1 MIQKISEFCREN
13 QIIRQ
18 GESVIAGVSGGADSV
33 CLLLVLL
40 ELQKEF
46 DFDIRVIHVE
56 HGIRGEESRRDAEF
70 VRELCARLG
79 LSCQMV
85 SVDVPAYAKAH
96 GVGEEE
102 GARILRYEA
111 FERAAR
117 ECNGSVALAHHM
129 EDNAETI
136 IFQMLRGS
144 GLKGMCGM
152 QPIRLQEDGVRYIR
166 PLLTV
171 GRGEIEEYLRSV
183 SQPFCT
189 DGTNADT
196 SYSRNKLRQIVF
208 PLLEEVNQ
216 QAVQHINNTASQLSM
231 VWDYLDGQAE
241 AAFVNIC
248 KLDAKEDRAEADIR
262 KLKELHTAIRNQVLY
277 RMLAAVAGRRK
288 DISGVHVEQILKL
301 IDGQSGR
308 GINLPYGVSALR
320 EYDRLILK
328 KSVGETISD
337 KATGFGC
344 RQENYKP
351 ETICGTK
358 SGTMDKKT
366 QIGGDKNKAQGIC
379 DSEPKVIEIS
389 DVIRDCAATGDAQ
402 QLALGDDNEAMQISV
417 HKFDGNMNEI
427 PKKTYTK
434 WFDYDKIKDGLVVRN
449 RRAGDYLVTDSKGHT
464 KKLKEYFINEKVPLS
479 RRDSIWLLAIDQEIV
494 WVVGGRISE
503 KYKVLEDSKTIIEI
517 SYNGGN

>member
-1 MIQKISEFCREN
+1 MIQKISEFCRTN
-13 QIIRQ
+13 NIIRPH
-18 GESVIAGVSGGADSV
+18 ETIIVGVSGGADSV
-33 CLLLVLL
+33 CLLLVLR
-40 ELQKEF
+40 ELQKEL

-56 HGIRGEESRRDAEF
+56 HGIRGEESRRDAKF

-79 LSCQMV
+79 VPCEQV

-117 ECNGSVALAHHM
+117 ECDGSVALAHHM

-152 QPIRLQEDGVRYIR
+152 QPVRLQEDGVRYIR
-166 PLLTV
+166 PLLAV
-171 GRGEIEEYLRSV
+171 SRGEIEDYLEKV

-196 SYSRNKLRQIVF
+196 TYSRNKLRQVVF
-208 PLLEEVNQ
+208 PLLEEVNAQ
-216 QAVQHINNTASQLSM
+216 SVQHINNTANQLSM
-231 VWDYLDGQAE
+231 VWDYMDKQAE
-241 AAFVNIC
+241 AAFAEVCRVDNR
-248 KLDAKEDRAEADIR
+248 KSKAEADIPR
-262 KLKELHTAIRNQVLY
+262 LKDLHPAIRNQVLY

-288 DISGVHVEQILKL
+288 DISGVHVEQILRL
-301 IDGQSGR
+301 IEGQSGR
-308 GINLPYGVSALR
+308 GINLPYGVTAVR
-320 EYDRLILK
+320 EYDRLILEK
-328 KSVGETISD
+328 AVSETMSD
-337 KATGFGC
+337 KA
-344 RQENYKP
+344 QEN
-351 ETICGTK
+351 
-358 SGTMDKKT
+358 
-366 QIGGDKNKAQGIC
+366 
-379 DSEPKVIEIS
+379 IS
-389 DVIRDCAATGDAQ
+389 DAIRECVATGNAQ
-402 QLALGDDNEAMQISV
+402 QLALGADNESLQISV
-417 HKFDGNMNEI
+417 HKFAGNMNEI

-434 WFDYDKIKDGLVVRN
+434 WFDYDKIKDGLVVRK
-449 RRAGDYLVTDSKGHT
+449 RKSGDYLVTDSAGHT

-479 RRDSIWLLAIDQEIV
+479 KRDSIWLLAIGQEIV

>member
-1 MIQKISEFCREN
+1 MIQKISEFCRTN
-13 QIIRQ
+13 NIIRPH
-18 GESVIAGVSGGADSV
+18 ETIIVGVSGGADSV
-33 CLLLVLL
+33 CLLLVLR
-40 ELQKEF
+40 ELQKEL

-56 HGIRGEESRRDAEF
+56 HGIRGEESRRDAKF

-79 LSCQMV
+79 VNCEQV
-85 SVDVPAYAKAH
+85 SVDVPAYAKAQ

-117 ECNGSVALAHHM
+117 ECDGSVALAHHM

-152 QPIRLQEDGVRYIR
+152 QPVRLQEDGVRYIR
-166 PLLTV
+166 PLLAV
-171 GRGEIEEYLRSV
+171 SRGEIEDYLEKV

-196 SYSRNKLRQIVF
+196 AYSRNKLRQVVF
-208 PLLEEVNQ
+208 PLLEEVNAQ
-216 QAVQHINNTASQLSM
+216 SVQHINNTANQLSM
-231 VWDYLDGQAE
+231 VWDYMDKQAE
-241 AAFVNIC
+241 AAFADVC
-248 KLDAKEDRAEADIR
+248 RVDDSKSKAEADIPR
-262 KLKELHTAIRNQVLY
+262 LKDLHPAIRNQVLY

-288 DISGVHVEQILKL
+288 DISGVHVEQILRL
-301 IDGQSGR
+301 IEGQSGR
-308 GINLPYGVSALR
+308 GINLPYGVTAVR
-320 EYDRLILK
+320 EYDRLILEK
-328 KSVGETISD
+328 AVSKTMPD
-337 KATGFGC
+337 KAASGGC
-344 RQENYKP
+344 IQENCRP
-351 ETICGTK
+351 ETICSAK
-358 SGTMDKKT
+358 SDLIDKKT

-379 DSEPKVIEIS
+379 DSESKGIEIS
-389 DVIRDCAATGDAQ
+389 NMIRECVTSGKAQHVRLGGDSEF
-402 QLALGDDNEAMQISV
+402 LEISV
-417 HKFDGNMNEI
+417 HKFTGNMNEI

-434 WFDYDKIKDGLVVRN
+434 WFDYDKIKDGLVVRK
-449 RRAGDYLVTDSKGHT
+449 RKSGDYLVADSAGHT

-479 RRDSIWLLAIDQEIV
+479 KRDSIWLLAIGQEIV

>member
-18 GESVIAGVSGGADSV
+18 GENVIVGVSGGADSV

-79 LSCQMV
+79 FSCQMV

-166 PLLTV
+166 PLLAV
-171 GRGEIEEYLRSV
+171 SRGEIEEYLMSV

-262 KLKELHTAIRNQVLY
+262 KLKELHPAIRNQVLY

-308 GINLPYGVSALR
+308 RINLPYGVSALR
-320 EYDRLILK
+320 EYDRLILEK
-328 KSVGETISD
+328 AVSKTAPDKVAGSGCIQEKCGLETIYS
-337 KATGFGC
+337 A
-344 RQENYKP
+344 
-351 ETICGTK
+351 K
-358 SGTMDKKT
+358 SGTMDKKAQT
-366 QIGGDKNKAQGIC
+366 GGNNKAQGIC
-379 DSEPKVIEIS
+379 ESEYNGIEIS
-389 DVIRDCAATGDAQ
+389 DVIRDCAATGEAQ
-402 QLALGDDNEAMQISV
+402 QLVLGADNEFLEISV
-417 HKFDGNMNEI
+417 RKFDGNMNEI

-449 RRAGDYLVTDSKGHT
+449 RRSGDYLVTDCMGHT